1 MFTSDHKQNRKSV
14 CSGVLETN
22 SSLRPNKYVEMS
34 ERDYESDALTQEP
47 IYLNKSLSLIY

>member
-22 SSLRPNKYVEMS
+22 SSLRPNKYVKMS
-34 ERDYESDALTQEP
+34 EGDYELG
-47 IYLNKSLSLIY
+47 